1 MIARGARARSW
12 AVALALATA
21 AAAGDARADEPVTAP
36 GATPPTPTTKPTA
49 AATADDPPAP
59 RPDRRAV
66 AQAREANFEPLA
78 VRDGFAIGAAL
89 GPSMQLGFGISESS
103 GTGGGFGVRVGTV
116 ASPRWVWLLELA
128 ATVYRQ
134 EDDTG
139 KVRLNQSALLTVGG
153 QLYLRPAIWIR
164 GGVGFASFTRRTEN
178 LAADQTFNGLGT
190 TAAVGFDLYQDGGLA
205 WSLELLTLG
214 ARYRSGTVLGGSMQ
228 VGFSWY

>member
-12 AVALALATA
+12 AAALALATA
-21 AAAGDARADEPVTAP
+21 AGDARADDDAVTAP
-36 GATPPTPTTKPTA
+36 GATTPTTPA
-49 AATADDPPAP
+49 APPSATADDPPPP

-66 AQAREANFEPLA
+66 TQAREANFEPLS
-78 VRDGFAIGAAL
+78 VRDGFAIGASL

-103 GTGGGFGVRVGTV
+103 GTGGSFGVRVGTV

-139 KVRLNQSALLTVGG
+139 KVRLNQSGMLTVGG
-153 QLYLRPAIWIR
+153 QLYLRPAIWVR